1 MKGKKVKTIA
11 YKVFLVAHD
20 KVPADVVYEVAKHF
34 YDAKNREFILS
45 VYRPLRDG
53 LDTAQNDGFLKQ
65 MKAFN
70 LKVHPGAARYWKE
83 RGYKVD

>member
-1 MKGKKVKTIA
+1 MVT
-11 YKVFLVAHD
+11 HD
-20 KVPADVVYEVAKHF
+20 KVSADVVYEICKYF
-34 YDAKNREFILS
+34 YDPKNREFILS

-53 LDTAQNDGFLKQ
+53 LDTAQSDGFLKQ

-83 RGYKVD
+83 RGYNVN